1 MRSEVPCAAACRV
14 THAALVIV
22 ATLVMAATFNAAIHG
37 EPTAAALPRV
47 QAQEPEPSQAN
58 SPSAPGGHEAAFFDA
73 LNAHPSRRNEALEQ
87 VRRRV
92 TQEPADARAVLLLG
106 ISHLWI
112 AAENPPSRELVIEHL
127 VLARH
132 YLERAAQLNPAH
144 DRIPSWLLSAEIGL
158 AQSEGR
164 QTDATA
170 SLAKLLEHAQRDPCF
185 HSVAYAIS
193 VWEGPRD
200 RPELAQAQKLLEAAA
215 ACNVQ
220 DPSVRNMSRWP
231 HNVEGFL
238 VGLSDVALKR
248 GDRARALASLVTAES
263 WPGSESWPHLSQVQQ
278 RRREFEERAARF
290 ADDDASNDP
299 AFIFERGGPVSCS
312 SCHQGVLPK
321 GP

>member
-1 MRSEVPCAAACRV
+1 MKGDAPRAACRV
-14 THAALVIV
+14 TQAALMMV
-22 ATLVMAATFNAAIHG
+22 AVMAMAATFNAAIHG
-37 EPTAAALPRV
+37 ESPAATAAPV
-47 QAQEPEPSQAN
+47 QVPQP
-58 SPSAPGGHEAAFFDA
+58 EAAGTDELPAPLAYEATFFDA
-73 LNAHPSRRNEALEQ
+73 LNAHPERRLEALEQ

-92 TQEPADARAVLLLG
+92 AQEPDDARAVLLLG
-106 ISHLWI
+106 IAHLWI
-112 AAENPPSRELVIEHL
+112 AAENPPSREKVMEHL

-132 YLERAAQLNPAH
+132 YLERASQLNPAD
-144 DRIPSWLLSAEIGL
+144 DRIPSWLLSVELGL

-164 QTDATA
+164 EADATA

-185 HSVAYAIS
+185 HSVAYAIN
-193 VWEGPRD
+193 VWDGPRE

-215 ACNVQ
+215 ACNAE
-220 DPSVRNMSRWP
+220 DPSVRNMSHWP
-231 HNVEGFL
+231 HNVQGFL

-312 SCHQGVLPK
+312 SCHQGTLPK